1 MSTSVASGVEPLSLS
16 LGSSDTTIT
25 ILQGHDSRTESESIS
40 DTGWSTSSDGHTTL
54 STYSLNSGFL
64 HVTDN
69 ESYSLSPGGVGTYLF
84 IDDQEF
90 WNDTA
95 TLSGNDTAGFH
106 TTAYGSGS
114 GSSTMSGGEIVVAE
128 EWGGIAG
135 LPEDGSGGDLLDEI
149 VHEQSATDQLDVY
162 YSSGSLYL
170 YDSTVGSDYPL
181 RGPPFRPCLLVRLDL
196 GSGRRTPR
204 RVLITGSGSNST
216 FGFVPSTNGMTAHGL
231 PLEKATALHNL
242 AQNDG
247 PDDGVSHI
255 STSQPTSVLVTLAA
269 AGRNPTDITIPTQN
283 QPTPR

>member
-1 MSTSVASGVEPLSLS
+1 M
-16 LGSSDTTIT
+16 
-25 ILQGHDSRTESESIS
+25 
-40 DTGWSTSSDGHTTL
+40 
-54 STYSLNSGFL
+54 
-64 HVTDN
+64 TDN
-69 ESYSLSPGGVGTYLF
+69 KSYSLSPGGVGTYLF
-84 IDDQEF
+84 IDDKV

-170 YDSTVGSDYPL
+170 YDSTVGSDYPYEVPHSVPAYL
-181 RGPPFRPCLLVRLDL
+181 SGSTSDL
-196 GSGRRTPR
+196 AVAPLAA
-204 RVLITGSGSNST
+204 LITGSGSNST

-269 AGRNPTDITIPTQN
+269 AGRNPTDITIPTQAGCADWVVTRRRTRW
-283 QPTPR
+283 QAVAA